1 MVYGLYVLSPV
12 NQPLPPLSA
21 RCVSIVANVAPAP
34 GAPGPHD
41 FAVHSTASP
50 EHPAVQT
57 RNHQIPSETASNIA
71 SPCDAAAAL
80 AFRFTFRDV
89 GDTPLRPKRNG
100 RECTPDLDSG
110 KRNYFLR
117 RGLTGFCGRRPAGKS
132 IAGAATQTRCS
143 VSTVRFLST
152 GGIANLSKWTQPVI
166 HICVQRQK
174 DRGIAKA
181 VTSDWRAKS
190 SSRPIKRRLDFD
202 R

>member
-41 FAVHSTASP
+41 FAVRSTASP
-50 EHPAVQT
+50 GHPAAQT
-57 RNHQIPSETASNIA
+57 RNHQIPSETASNVA

-100 RECTPDLDSG
+100 SDHTPDSDFR
-110 KRNYFLR
+110 KDEYFLR
-117 RGLTGFCGRRPAGKS
+117 WGLTSYCGRCPAGKS
-132 IAGAATQTRCS
+132 VGEAQVTPQFGDIAPGGSPRPDPALEISVRCAGNDGQKKPAIRGGS
-143 VSTVRFLST
+143 SQGRDVVEAMVYGLEYVR
-152 GGIANLSKWTQPVI
+152 
-166 HICVQRQK
+166 
-174 DRGIAKA
+174 RG
-181 VTSDWRAKS
+181 VTAG
-190 SSRPIKRRLDFD
+190 
-202 R
+202 